1 MMTALGFVAAANA
14 VIWIGLW
21 IYLMRLDS
29 RLSIEESRGAAKN
42 G

>member
-21 IYLMRLDS
+21 IYLLRLDS
-29 RLSIEESRGAAKN
+29 RLAAEENRESK
-42 G
+42 

>member
-29 RLSIEESRGAAKN
+29 RLSVEEARSGGK
-42 G
+42 